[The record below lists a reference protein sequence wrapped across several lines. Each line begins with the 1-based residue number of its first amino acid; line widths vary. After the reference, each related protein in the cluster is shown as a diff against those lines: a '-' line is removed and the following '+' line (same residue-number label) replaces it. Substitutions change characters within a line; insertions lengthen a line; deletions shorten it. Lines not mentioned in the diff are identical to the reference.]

1 MEHFIDYWSENDPKR
16 ILIEWIIYCDSI
28 VHHKLVICIIAHKQV
43 FFAAIY
49 ESEIAVT
56 VNPEITFR
64 LRKGAHL
71 PYIMPNPGFYSSLG
85 GDMFDG
91 YFFLK

>member
-1 MEHFIDYWSENDPKR
+1 MNNLVQFDFSSQTIYLHNWS
-16 ILIEWIIYCDSI
+16 LAS
-28 VHHKLVICIIAHKQV
+28 L
-43 FFAAIY
+43 FAAIY
-49 ESEIAVT
+49 ESKIAVT
-56 VNPEITFR
+56 ANPEVTFR

-91 YFFLK
+91 YFFFK